1 MFTNEFHFAV
11 QMYELNLIGV
21 TGALDKTALLLLR
34 RVSLCVGAKANV
46 PFAGGNKNFQFFCA
60 WAKNKNTKQR
70 LVGEKGV
77 KLGQKVVLKS
87 LIKSSQFEV
96 ARSQNRVAGNGL
108 QLPEGGDFEALHCQ
122 QSRNFDSSRNLI

>member
-1 MFTNEFHFAV
+1 MCRLRVA
-11 QMYELNLIGV
+11 I
-21 TGALDKTALLLLR
+21 KTF
-34 RVSLCVGAKANV
+34 N
-46 PFAGGNKNFQFFCA
+46 FFCA

-96 ARSQNRVAGNGL
+96 ARSQNRVAGNSIIY
-108 QLPEGGDFEALHCQ
+108 ET
-122 QSRNFDSSRNLI
+122 ITIT

>member
-96 ARSQNRVAGNGL
+96 ARSQNRVAGNVSTTG
-108 QLPEGGDFEALHCQ
+108 EGSIF
-122 QSRNFDSSRNLI
+122 SRVYVAAFSSRVLEAVF